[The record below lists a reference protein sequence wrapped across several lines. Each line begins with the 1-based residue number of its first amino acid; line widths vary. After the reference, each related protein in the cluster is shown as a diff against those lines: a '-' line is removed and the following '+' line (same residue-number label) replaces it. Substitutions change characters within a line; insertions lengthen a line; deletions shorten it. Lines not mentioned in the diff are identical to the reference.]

1 MSQEIIAAPPAVPEA
16 VNYQELYQEQRA
28 ESERLKGIIA
38 AARLAPQP
46 ARNDDRRP
54 AVSAE
59 SVKRSLGPLALH
71 KLTRDQKVEALGV
84 DPKSVT
90 DGALRLL
97 FGRSNDGVA
106 AKELRLTDPAKYRT
120 LREVALLTGAYGG

>member
-1 MSQEIIAAPPAVPEA
+1 MTEEIMSTPPAVPEA

-54 AVSAE
+54 TVSAE
-59 SVKRSLGPLALH
+59 HVRRSLGPLALH
-71 KLTRDQKVEALGV
+71 KMTRDEKVASVGV
-84 DPKSVT
+84 DPRSVT
-90 DGALRLL
+90 DSALKML
-97 FGRSNDGVA
+97 FGRGNDGVA

-120 LREVALLTGAYGG
+120 LREAALLTGAYGG